1 MTAASGVI
9 QPVDGIGGRARASC
23 PAARYCKGGFPN
35 VVKRWENGAQ
45 FVNLRIRTLS
55 TNPKAASVAITDEP
69 P

>member
-1 MTAASGVI
+1 M
-9 QPVDGIGGRARASC
+9 DRASL
-23 PAARYCKGGFPN
+23 PGRSTARGKNHEPRKAGFRI
-35 VVKRWENGAQ
+35 VAGRWDNRAQ